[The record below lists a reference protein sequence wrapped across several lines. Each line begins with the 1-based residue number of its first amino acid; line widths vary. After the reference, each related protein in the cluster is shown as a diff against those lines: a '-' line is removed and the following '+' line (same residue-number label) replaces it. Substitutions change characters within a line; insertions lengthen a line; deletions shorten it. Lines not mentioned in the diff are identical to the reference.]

1 MSGPARRYV
10 EFYPELH
17 RPRVSTFWWVH
28 QRSYLVFILR
38 ELSSVFVAWSV
49 VYVLLLVNAV
59 RLGDDR
65 YREFLDW
72 SARPWLLVLNVVALA
87 FLLFHAVT
95 WFNLTP
101 KAMAPRVRGT
111 RVPPA
116 AIAASVYVG
125 WAVVSA
131 FVFWLLV
138 GA

>member
-1 MSGPARRYV
+1 MNGRARRYT
-10 EFYPELH
+10 EFYPELY
-17 RPRVSTFWWVH
+17 RPRITTFWWLR

-38 ELSSVFVAWSV
+38 ELSSAFVAWSV

-59 RLGDDR
+59 RLGDER

-72 SARPWLLVLNVVALA
+72 SARPWPLALNIVGLA
-87 FLLFHAVT
+87 FLVFHALT

-101 KAMAPRVRGT
+101 KAMVPRVQGRH
-111 RVPPA
+111 VPPA
-116 AIAASVYVG
+116 AIAASAYVG
-125 WAVVSA
+125 WVVVSA